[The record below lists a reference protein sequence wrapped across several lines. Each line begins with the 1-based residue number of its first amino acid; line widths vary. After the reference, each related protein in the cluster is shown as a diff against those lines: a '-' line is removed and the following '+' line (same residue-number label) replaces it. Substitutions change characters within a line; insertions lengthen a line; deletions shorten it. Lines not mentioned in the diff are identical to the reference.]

1 MPQTQENKPLDAGAI
16 AHLVSLGFK
25 VTVAANGSTTIELAD
40 ATMSKVATATPS
52 KNETTLAKQTAWK
65 AKQAAWANTQT
76 ARDNMAAHK
85 KTGKLPRRVNGKLY
99 SLETARK
106 LGMVTVYGNPT
117 KAQKAGTKTTVAP
130 DAAVYRKVGNDFVLV
145 V

>member
-1 MPQTQENKPLDAGAI
+1 MPQTQDDKTLDAGAI
-16 AHLVSLGFK
+16 EHLVGLGYT
-25 VTVAANGSTTIELAD
+25 VTVGADGSMTIAPAD

-52 KNETTLAKQTAWK
+52 KNETTPSKQTAWK
-65 AKQAAWANTQT
+65 AQKAAWANTQT
-76 ARDNMAAHK
+76 ARDTMAGHK

-99 SLETARK
+99 SFETARK
-106 LGMVTVYGNPT
+106 LDMVTVYGNPT